1 MPTYAGAQL
10 RHSRSVERDELA
22 AAMLATQRVAEA
34 AVRKAILRRHFEAN
48 IDLERANDADRA
60 LLSCAFLDPERDE
73 RSHR

>member
-1 MPTYAGAQL
+1 
-10 RHSRSVERDELA
+10 
-22 AAMLATQRVAEA
+22 MLATQRVAEA